1 MGLFDIF
8 KKKLPTHSEKVDL
21 AYRCYKPEMVGMI
34 YPGGKAQ
41 AGKIITSLSKI
52 YGINL
57 DTSDAKKYYD
67 ILTTY
72 SDVVIR
78 KVVTQSSDD
87 HIVTSL
93 QVKHGDLIKSKAI
106 AQKALAFVTLNMNNN
121 DFSIEADDD
130 MAALDF
136 MTDMFSQMEQTAS
149 QNADAENDNL
159 DDPEYGLVVTKP
171 IYTKGVNGSNRYL
184 EELKTS
190 LGEKLTWRRLGS
202 TSAEGING
210 MIDIYE
216 CTLPSGKP
224 YKTVYVNMYG
234 SANSKK
240 IPKGFSK

>member
-8 KKKLPTHSEKVDL
+8 KKKLLTHSEKVDL

-136 MTDMFSQMEQTAS
+136 MTGMFSQMEQTAS

-159 DDPEYGLVVTKP
+159 DDPEYGLVVNKP

-216 CTLPSGKP
+216 STLPSGKP
-224 YKTVYVNMYG
+224 YKTLYVNMYG
-234 SANSKK
+234 STNSKK

>member
-1 MGLFDIF
+1 M
-8 KKKLPTHSEKVDL
+8 
-21 AYRCYKPEMVGMI
+21 
-34 YPGGKAQ
+34 
-41 AGKIITSLSKI
+41 SKI

-216 CTLPSGKP
+216 STLPSGKP

>member
-1 MGLFDIF
+1 M
-8 KKKLPTHSEKVDL
+8 
-21 AYRCYKPEMVGMI
+21 
-34 YPGGKAQ
+34 
-41 AGKIITSLSKI
+41 
-52 YGINL
+52 
-57 DTSDAKKYYD
+57 
-67 ILTTY
+67 
-72 SDVVIR
+72 
-78 KVVTQSSDD
+78 TQSSDD

-216 CTLPSGKP
+216 STLPSGKP

>member
-1 MGLFDIF
+1 
-8 KKKLPTHSEKVDL
+8 
-21 AYRCYKPEMVGMI
+21 MVGMI

-93 QVKHGDLIKSKAI
+93 QVKNGDLIKNKDI

-216 CTLPSGKP
+216 STLPSGKP